1 MGGSK
6 WRERYSRQLALSVVG
21 EEGQRRLGKSR
32 VVVVGAGGLG
42 SNSADLLVRMGV
54 GKVVVIDGDKVE
66 LSNLH
71 RVRVY
76 GDLDVGRAK
85 VDLLQHR
92 LGYSIEGAD
101 LETRKVRL
109 DRGNALDLLDG
120 ADVVLDGL
128 DNMEAR
134 YLVNDACLE
143 LGIPW
148 VYGGVVATG
157 GLVAPFPVGG
167 PCFRCLFPEPPEP
180 GSLPTTATHGIHP
193 ALPSVVASIQV
204 ALATRLVLE
213 GIDEPNLT
221 AMDLW
226 SDDWRVIRLTKQAG
240 CPACVLGRRE
250 FLQGDVPGRG

>member
-1 MGGSK
+1 MAPGSK
-6 WRERYSRQLALSVVG
+6 WRERFSRQLALAPIG
-21 EEGQRRLGKSR
+21 EEGQRELGKAKA
-32 VVVVGAGGLG
+32 VIVGAGGLG
-42 SNSADLLVRMGV
+42 SNSADLLVRMGL
-54 GKVVVIDGDKVE
+54 GNVVVIDGDRVE

-92 LGYSIEGAD
+92 LGYSIEGAE

-109 DRGNALDLLDG
+109 DGKNALELLEG

-128 DNMEAR
+128 DNMEGR
-134 YLVNDACLE
+134 YVINDACLE
-143 LGIPW
+143 MGIPW

-157 GLVAPFPVGG
+157 GLVAPMPAGG

-180 GSLPTTATHGIHP
+180 GSLPTTETHGIHP

-204 ALATRLVLE
+204 ALATRLLLE
-213 GIDEPNLT
+213 GIDEPRMT

-226 SDDWRVIRLTKQAG
+226 YDDWRVISLSRREG
-240 CPACVLGRRE
+240 CQACVQGRRDY
-250 FLQGDVPGRG
+250 LDGG